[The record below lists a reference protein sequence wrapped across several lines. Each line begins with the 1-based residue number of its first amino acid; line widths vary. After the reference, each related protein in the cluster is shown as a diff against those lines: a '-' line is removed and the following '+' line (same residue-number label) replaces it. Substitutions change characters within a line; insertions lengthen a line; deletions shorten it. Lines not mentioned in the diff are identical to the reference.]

1 MEPDEEFIYE
11 AIMYKYHSYSHTFT
25 EKVKKGEVL
34 EKVLDEIVHAYA
46 KGITFEQLL
55 KESKT
60 VRTWYNKEAQS
71 RAEREATALREAVRQ
86 AKLAEKK
93 RLEDG
98 LRAAVMAKMTPEE
111 IEAFGLNK
119 KRRTNK

>member
-1 MEPDEEFIYE
+1 
-11 AIMYKYHSYSHTFT
+11 MYKYHSYSHTFT

-71 RAEREATALREAVRQ
+71 RAEREATALREAARQ